1 MMAARQL
8 RLYPRPLRSIAA
20 WFLPSCRKIR
30 AEIKEARE
38 IITPILEQ
46 KRARKAE
53 LIQQGK
59 PVGRASDA
67 MEWMEECARGRSY
80 DPTIAQLTFS
90 LAAVHTTTDM
100 LTQVIYDLCDQPDL
114 VQALRDEAIE
124 VLREDGWK
132 KTALYKMKL
141 MDSVLKESQRL
152 KPTSIGQHLSLSP
165 VPPVTLH

>member
-1 MMAARQL
+1 
-8 RLYPRPLRSIAA
+8 
-20 WFLPSCRKIR
+20 
-30 AEIKEARE
+30 
-38 IITPILEQ
+38 
-46 KRARKAE
+46 
-53 LIQQGK
+53 
-59 PVGRASDA
+59 